1 MTARLCAVP
10 NCGTP
15 AASGYSPHC
24 RRHKSVLR
32 RQGAPDQR
40 GVTKAELA
48 PYTARIEARIAK
60 NPDSEAWPLMEEAWA
75 AIVVDAQ
82 STANHRVGNRYQ
94 RSAANEIAAIAQDC
108 NPGKVIVTVLGM
120 VLFWH
125 ERPLRFASDE
135 SLRVQIA
142 RRVRALS
149 QRHVGLRYNHRTAKQ
164 VRVYREITPKAAAML
179 GRKLMTA
186 FGGVGLQLAELDE
199 RDRKAAHEAKQ
210 RLATAISKLN

>member
-1 MTARLCAVP
+1 
-10 NCGTP
+10 
-15 AASGYSPHC
+15 
-24 RRHKSVLR
+24 
-32 RQGAPDQR
+32 
-40 GVTKAELA
+40 
-48 PYTARIEARIAK
+48 
-60 NPDSEAWPLMEEAWA
+60 MEEAWA